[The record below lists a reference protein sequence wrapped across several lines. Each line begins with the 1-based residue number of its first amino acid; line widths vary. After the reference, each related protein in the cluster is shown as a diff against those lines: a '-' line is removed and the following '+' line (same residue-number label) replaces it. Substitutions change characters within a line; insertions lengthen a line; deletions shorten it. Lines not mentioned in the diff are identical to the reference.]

1 MLCFMIEV
9 LNMAKHKSKINKTLV
24 ERILDKN
31 QIDYQ
36 QLIFENYLDGDVE
49 QINVRHDDVN
59 QHQIYKTLA
68 ITTPKNGPIVGVVP
82 LDERLSYKK
91 LAKASGNKKVGMIPL
106 KDLAKI
112 TTYEHGANTP
122 IGIYEKKGFPIFI
135 DNSANEQNQ
144 IIVSSGQIGRSV
156 KLNAKDLA
164 KLVKGTFVDIIED

>member
-1 MLCFMIEV
+1 
-9 LNMAKHKSKINKTLV
+9 MAKNKSKVHKTLV
-24 ERILDKN
+24 EQILDKN
-31 QIDYQ
+31 KIDYQ
-36 QLIFENYLDGDVE
+36 QLIFETYTDGDVE
-49 QINVRHDDVN
+49 QINVNHDEIN

-68 ITTPKNGPIVGVVP
+68 LTTPKNGPIVGVVP

-106 KDLAKI
+106 KDLANI

-135 DNSANEQNQ
+135 DNSATEQEN

-156 KLNAKDLA
+156 KLNAQDLA
-164 KLVKGTFVDIIED
+164 KLVKGTFADIIEN